1 MLGFQLRQQI
11 LFTKP
16 STPSTQWKT
25 AIIAKM
31 DFHVGIL
38 FQPHENRRFLDF
50 TQPGLWR
57 FYRSTVTQNVAL
69 AARGAAL
76 GVRRSGRAKLRKLL
90 HGHRGSCGSGGGTDE
105 TGDSVER
112 KIGNDGNKIII
123 PKIVFYMETSKNQPP
138 KKGDSFW
145 KPTCLGSMLNFWA
158 WYAGKL

>member
-1 MLGFQLRQQI
+1 MLVFFHYHVRFPIEAANSFHQ
-11 LFTKP
+11 T

-25 AIIAKM
+25 AIIEKM

-76 GVRRSGRAKLRKLL
+76 GVGRSGRAKLRKLL
-90 HGHRGSCGSGGGTDE
+90 HGHGGSCGSGGGTDE
-105 TGDSVER
+105 TGDSGREKKWKR
-112 KIGNDGNKIII
+112 WELRSS
-123 PKIVFYMETSKNQPP
+123 PK
-138 KKGDSFW
+138 
-145 KPTCLGSMLNFWA
+145 
-158 WYAGKL
+158 